1 VTGYIIRRILQAII
15 TCFIVTIVTFG
26 LIHATP
32 NGMVNLLVGPKD
44 HNNPVRI
51 AEVRAE
57 LGLNHPLVQQYLL
70 WVGDMLKGNFGFDYF
85 KEQTVG
91 QLLAGTLGQ
100 TAFIIGLALVIT
112 IILAVPIGVI
122 QAVNRNKLIDHVLTT
137 FSFVAYSVPTFFIG
151 WLLLN
156 FFMDDWNII
165 PSGNEIASFHDAWSQ
180 PEQLIL
186 PVVTLVITSL
196 ASYTRYMRSAM
207 LDQITQDYVRTA
219 VAKGASKR
227 RVLYGHVLRNALI
240 PMATLIGLS
249 LPALVNGALI
259 IEYVFNIQGIGLLTT
274 TAAETGDSGII
285 MSSTLILAVITVIG
299 SLFAD
304 ISYAALD
311 PRVRLD

>member
-1 VTGYIIRRILQAII
+1 VTGYIIRRILQAIF
-15 TCFIVTIVTFG
+15 TCFIVTIVTFA

-32 NGMVNLLVGPKD
+32 NGMVNLLVGSKD

-57 LGLNHPLVQQYLL
+57 LGLNHPLLQQYLL
-70 WVGDMLKGNFGFDYF
+70 WVGDMFKGNFGFDYY
-85 KEQTVG
+85 KEQSVT

-100 TAFIIGLALVIT
+100 TAFIIGLALLIT
-112 IILAVPIGVI
+112 ILLAVPIGII
-122 QAVNRNKLIDHVLTT
+122 QAVNRNNLIDHTLTT

-151 WLLLN
+151 WLLQN
-156 FFMDDWNII
+156 YFVGTWDII
-165 PSGNEIASFHDAWSQ
+165 PAGNQIASFHDAWSQ

-186 PVVTLVITSL
+186 PVLTLVVTGL

-259 IEYVFNIQGIGLLTT
+259 VEYVFNINGIGLLTT
-274 TAAETGDSGII
+274 NAAETGDSGII
-285 MSSTLILAVITVIG
+285 MSSTLILAVITVVG
-299 SLFAD
+299 SLLAD
-304 ISYAALD
+304 VSYAALD
-311 PRVRLD
+311 PRVRLT

>member
-1 VTGYIIRRILQAII
+1 VIGYIIRRIIQAIF
-15 TCFIVTIVTFG
+15 TCFVVTIVTFG

-32 NGMVNLLVGPKD
+32 NGMVNLLVGSKE

-70 WVGDMLKGNFGFDYF
+70 WVGDMFKGNFGFDYF
-85 KEQTVG
+85 KEQSDG
-91 QLLAGTLGQ
+91 QLLLNTLGQ
-100 TAFIIGLALVIT
+100 TAFIIGLALLIT
-112 IILAVPIGVI
+112 IILAIPIGVI
-122 QAVNRNKLIDHVLTT
+122 QAVNRNKLIDHFFTT

-156 FFMDDWNII
+156 FFMDDWQII
-165 PSGNEIASFHDAWSQ
+165 PSGNQIASFHDAWSQ
-180 PEQLIL
+180 PESLIL
-186 PVVTLVITSL
+186 PVGTLVITSL
-196 ASYTRYMRSAM
+196 ANYTRYMRSAM

-259 IEYVFNIQGIGLLTT
+259 IESVFNIQGIGLLTT

-285 MSSTLILAVITVIG
+285 MASTLILAVITVVG
-299 SLFAD
+299 SLLAD
-304 ISYAALD
+304 VSYAALD
-311 PRVRLD
+311 PRVRLT

>member
-1 VTGYIIRRILQAII
+1 MTGYILRRILQAII
-15 TCFIVTIVTFG
+15 TIFMVTLVTFG

-32 NGMVNLLVGPKD
+32 NGMVNLLVGSRD

-57 LGLNHPLVQQYLL
+57 LGLNHPVIQQYLT
-70 WVGDMLKGNFGFDYF
+70 WVGDMFKGNFGFDYF
-85 KEQTVG
+85 KEQSDA
-91 QLLAGTLGQ
+91 QLIKGTLGQ
-100 TAFIIGLALVIT
+100 TAFIIGLALLIT
-112 IILAVPIGVI
+112 IVLAVPIGVI
-122 QAVNRNKLIDHVLTT
+122 QAVNRNKLVDHLFTT
-137 FSFVAYSVPTFFIG
+137 FSFIAYSVPTFFIG

-156 FFMDDWNII
+156 YVVDDWGWI
-165 PSGNEIASFHDAWSQ
+165 PAGNQIASFHDAWDQPSQ
-180 PEQLIL
+180 LVL
-186 PVVTLVITSL
+186 PVLTLVVTSL
-196 ASYTRYMRSAM
+196 AAYTRYMRSAM

-259 IEYVFNIQGIGLLTT
+259 IEAVFNIQGIGLLTT
-274 TAAETGDSGII
+274 TAAVTGDSGII
-285 MSSTLILAVITVIG
+285 MISTLVLAVITVIG
-299 SLFAD
+299 SLLAD